1 MHTGT
6 SFSPVP
12 PVANPTNRCIGKQ
25 CEGIFAA
32 TSMLYGRKAEVTLSD
47 YFLEQRAPDVQSGVG
62 GGMPAV
68 RLLTQG
74 GWGGALYSKSC

>member
-1 MHTGT
+1 
-6 SFSPVP
+6 
-12 PVANPTNRCIGKQ
+12 
-25 CEGIFAA
+25 
-32 TSMLYGRKAEVTLSD
+32 MLYGRKAEVTLSD